1 MACSA
6 CVQIAGTSQGT
17 RFGRNVP
24 LARREK
30 SSVRLSNPR
39 NAWLAVAAAATS
51 SRCPAGSGAWPSRS
65 IDAMTAWA
73 ELRTSWLIMPVICAC
88 F

>member
-6 CVQIAGTSQGT
+6 CVQIAGTLQGT
-17 RFGRNVP
+17 SFGRKVP

-39 NAWLAVAAAATS
+39 NVWLAVAAAATS
-51 SRCPAGSGAWPSRS
+51 SR
-65 IDAMTAWA
+65 
-73 ELRTSWLIMPVICAC
+73 
-88 F
+88 